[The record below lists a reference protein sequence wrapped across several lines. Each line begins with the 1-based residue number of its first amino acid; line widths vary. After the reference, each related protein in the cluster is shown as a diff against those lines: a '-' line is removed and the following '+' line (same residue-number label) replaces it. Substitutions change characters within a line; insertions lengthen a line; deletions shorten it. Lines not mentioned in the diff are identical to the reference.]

1 MMRITIWLWV
11 VILIAAFAVACGG
24 GSSGRAPIAPS
35 QETGG
40 GEPPSDEGQPFSV
53 VLTATPDQGPTPL
66 TVSFSAYAFGGY
78 PSYSYEWDFD
88 GDGVADSNAV
98 DPYWTFNNSAI
109 VAVKITDSRHQTVT
123 VSKSITVTAPTGETG
138 GTGTQPLVVRFQ
150 PSVNSGPAP
159 LRVQFTALVT
169 GGSSP
174 YGFIWDFEGDGV
186 PDSNSENPVFVYEQ
200 PGPQIGD
207 DSYFYYPVLT
217 VVDNRGVEVST
228 ADDLNGDGEPDWPVA
243 INVVPPSALLAY
255 AAANPGSG
263 QAPLPVVFS
272 GGASGGEPPYEF
284 YWDFGDGTYRDF
296 DSSVV
301 AQHTYVATGNYNAL
315 LTVRDNQGVTGT
327 SGIVPVYVSQEV
339 TFKVR
344 IEADATEGPV
354 PFNVQLTS
362 YTEGGKEP
370 VHYNWEVFTDLVPAG
385 EEPVIVLPPTYP
397 MPVKDPQA
405 IVVPDR
411 TSDPNPVI
419 TFATYVGQYVDMN
432 ANEAYDAG
440 EGVGAPYVVR
450 LVAKDDNGVEAVSNL
465 LRIEPRPPEPDTLYR
480 AERAPTI
487 GWSIY
492 GGNSVGGNLPA
503 FSARANPAVATHPSG
518 MVYLFGGDV
527 YNDAGE
533 FTGIVDLP
541 KSSYALNLTGT
552 DRTPSG
558 MFGSVSGAGAAAG
571 AYEDGGFTL
580 LNSLQGLPYAY
591 IGMAP
596 TVKTPPTQGNGGP
609 PNCGGA
615 FMNRTLQKS
624 VPFEPRGSA
633 AATMVH
639 EDWDLNP
646 GGFGSCPG

>member
-1 MMRITIWLWV
+1 MIRNRIWLWV

-24 GSSGRAPIAPS
+24 GSSGTTPVTPS

-40 GEPPSDEGQPFSV
+40 GEPPADESQPFSV
-53 VLTATPDQGPTPL
+53 VLTATPDQGSTPL

-78 PSYSYEWDFD
+78 PSYSYEWDFN
-88 GDGVADSNAV
+88 GDGVDDSNAV
-98 DPYWTFNNSAI
+98 DPYWTFNNSA
-109 VAVKITDSRHQTVT
+109 VVSVKITDSRHQTVT
-123 VSKSITVTAPTGETG
+123 VNKSITVTAPTGETG

-200 PGPQIGD
+200 PGPQSGD
-207 DSYFYYPVLT
+207 DAYLYYPVLT

-228 ADDLNGDGEPDWPVA
+228 ADDLNGDSEPDWPVA

-284 YWDFGDGTYRDF
+284 YWDFGDGTYREF

-301 AQHTYVATGNYNAL
+301 TNHIYVDPGNYNAL
-315 LTVRDNQGVTGT
+315 LTVKDNQGVTGT

-339 TFKVR
+339 TFSIR

-354 PFNVQLTS
+354 PFNVQFTS

-370 VHYNWEVFTDLVPAG
+370 VHYNWEVFTDLVPTG
-385 EEPVIVLPPTYP
+385 EEPIIVLPPAYP
-397 MPVKDPQA
+397 TPIKDPQA
-405 IVVPDR
+405 IVVPDK
-411 TSDPNPVI
+411 TSDPNPVV
-419 TFATYVGQYVDMN
+419 TFATFVGQYVDMN

-440 EGVGAPYVVR
+440 EGAGAPYVVR

-465 LRIEPRPPEPDTLYR
+465 IRIEPRSSEPATLYR
-480 AERAPTI
+480 AERTPTI
-487 GWSIY
+487 GWSSY
-492 GGNSVGGNLPA
+492 GGLMFSGSLPS
-503 FSARANPAVATHPSG
+503 FGARANPATASHASG
-518 MVYLFGGDV
+518 LVYLFGGDI
-527 YNDAGE
+527 YSDSGE
-533 FTGIVDLP
+533 FTGIVDIV
-541 KSSYALNLTGT
+541 KSSYALNLSGEG
-552 DRTPSG
+552 RPPSG
-558 MFGSVSGAGAAAG
+558 LFGSTAGGATQAE

-591 IGMAP
+591 VGTTP
-596 TVKTPPTQGNGGP
+596 TVKTPPPWGNVYP
-609 PNCGGA
+609 PA
-615 FMNRTLQKS
+615 FMNRTLQKT

-633 AATMVH
+633 AAAMVH